1 MLPLRLRPGLESA
14 LKAATK
20 RDAFGNDER
29 ICRPCLARVRND
41 EILAR
46 LSRERGALSTLETEI
61 AQKAASHASIAS
73 DLEATLARSTTLGQR
88 IADGVAR
95 VGGSWPFV
103 IGFITFLVGWIV
115 VNARASGAPFDPYPF
130 ILLNLLLSCV
140 AALQAPIIMMS
151 QNRSAMRDRAQ
162 ADQDFRVNLKAELEI
177 ATLHDKFDHLV
188 HAQWQSLLE
197 MQELQIE
204 LLQELTE
211 RRSQLAPQSARES
224 ST

>member
-1 MLPLRLRPGLESA
+1 MLPLRLRPGLEAS
-14 LKAATK
+14 LKASTHREDFA
-20 RDAFGNDER
+20 NDDQ
-29 ICRPCLARVRND
+29 ICRPCLARARND
-41 EILAR
+41 EILTR
-46 LSRERGALSTLETEI
+46 LSKERGALSDLETEI
-61 AQKAASHASIAS
+61 AHKAATHASIAS
-73 DLEATLARSTTLGQR
+73 DLEKTLAKSTTFGQR
-88 IADGVAR
+88 VADGVAR

-103 IGFITFLVGWIV
+103 IGFVSFLAVWILINV
-115 VNARASGAPFDPYPF
+115 RAHDDAFDPYPF

-162 ADQDFRVNLKAELEI
+162 ADQDFRINLKAELEI

-211 RRSQLAPQSARES
+211 RRSQVPAQATTES
-224 ST
+224 T